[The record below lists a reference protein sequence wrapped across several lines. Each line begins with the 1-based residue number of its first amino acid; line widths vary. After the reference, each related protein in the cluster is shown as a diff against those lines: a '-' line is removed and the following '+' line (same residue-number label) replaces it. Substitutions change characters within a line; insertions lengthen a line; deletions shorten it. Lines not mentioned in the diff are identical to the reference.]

1 MRHLTSHRQVAVLD
15 TATLG
20 VLYAREM
27 PKRVTIAEVAEL
39 AGVHKGTVS
48 RALSGSAE
56 GQVSDATVRRVQAAA
71 EQLGYVPNIVARGLR
86 TSLSMSIGVII
97 PDLTNPIFPPMLR
110 GIENYLTPRGY
121 TALVA
126 NSDGREQQERAAF
139 ESLLARSVDGLIIG
153 TGHTDDA
160 LLADAVE
167 RGVRVVLIN
176 RGTADDVRY
185 PLVTGDDAAGIAAA
199 VDHLDDLGHRRVL
212 HLAGPRDFTTSIV
225 RATAFAEAADRRR
238 LRHGTNWLPALSI
251 EAGRAAMD
259 EVLRGRENWTAV
271 VAANDLVALGVLRS
285 LREHGLGCPADMS
298 VIGFNDM
305 PFAADFSPPL
315 TTVNVPHLQM
325 GVECAR
331 LLLESLDEGEQ
342 HAVTT
347 TLPVSLIVRE
357 STGAPRE

>member
-1 MRHLTSHRQVAVLD
+1 
-15 TATLG
+15 
-20 VLYAREM
+20 M

-48 RALSGSAE
+48 RALGGSTE
-56 GQVSDATVRRVQAAA
+56 GQVNAATVRRVQEAA

-97 PDLTNPIFPPMLR
+97 PDLTNPIFPPMVR
-110 GIENYLTPRGY
+110 GIENYLAPRGY

-126 NSDGREQQERAAF
+126 NSDGREQLERGAF
-139 ESLLARSVDGLIIG
+139 ESLLARRVDGFILG
-153 TGHTDDA
+153 TGHTDDP
-160 LLADAVE
+160 LLAGAVE
-167 RGVRVVLIN
+167 RDVRVVLIN
-176 RGTADDVRY
+176 RGTASDIPY
-185 PLVTGDDAAGIAAA
+185 PLVTGDDAAGITAA
-199 VDHLDDLGHRRVL
+199 VDHLAGLGHRRVL

-225 RATAFAEAADRRR
+225 RADAFAAAADRRR
-238 LRHGTNWLPALSI
+238 LRHATNWLPALSI
-251 EAGRAAMD
+251 GAGRDAMD
-259 EVLRGRENWTAV
+259 EVLSDRRAAWTAV
-271 VAANDLVALGVLRS
+271 VAANDLVALGVMRS

-325 GVECAR
+325 GAECAR
-331 LLLESLDEGEQ
+331 LLLEGIAAGAQD
-342 HAVTT
+342 AITT

-357 STGAPRE
+357 STAPPRN